1 MERDMNMPDGNVV
14 ALNQYLESQAKAET
28 QWESFEGT
36 PSHEAMRQRRFE
48 TLLSDPDNISEAL
61 SFNGIKYPFN
71 DCFLGKTEHER
82 AALRKRIND
91 FDDNLARQLA
101 VLIIT
106 KDDAELGRILRVQ
119 AEQYFKKSIDEW
131 VDDNWR
137 DWV

>member
-1 MERDMNMPDGNVV
+1 MNMPEGNVV
-14 ALNQYLESQAKAET
+14 ALNQYLERQAKMDSD
-28 QWESFEGT
+28 WESFEG
-36 PSHEAMRQRRFE
+36 SRMHDAMKEHRLE
-48 TLLSDPDNISEAL
+48 TLLSDPDNVFEAIGPD
-61 SFNGIKYPFN
+61 GIKYPFN